1 MAISGIGSGTS
12 YRENW
17 DNNGGIYGA
26 ANDTEKTEGTEG
38 SDKTQV
44 WDAVFTDK
52 KDMGVTAEDFLTLMV
67 AQLTNQDFMNPVDDS
82 QYVTQMAQITTM
94 QQMTELANYSKT
106 SYIMSLVGK
115 NVTAAKITVSGEL
128 QKETGPVQS
137 VSLNNNEFSLTVNG
151 KRFTMEQIME
161 IHSGSTTGTDDTT
174 GGTTTEVDSKKNYLL
189 SLLGREVTIGKGGD
203 KEDDKTDDTLYYE
216 VTGTVEKTSTK
227 DGEYRVYVKGEW
239 HSLDE
244 VIEVAGENKT
254 DTEVDGSEKGEE
266 ENDG

>member
-1 MAISGIGSGTS
+1 MAISGISGNGS

-17 DNNGGIYGA
+17 DKNGGIYGA

-94 QQMTELANYSKT
+94 QQMAELANYSKT
-106 SYIMSLVGK
+106 SYVMSLVGK
-115 NVTAAKITVSGEL
+115 NVTAARISVSGEL

-137 VSLNNNEFSLTVNG
+137 VSLNNNEFTIIVN
-151 KRFTMEQIME
+151 KKKFTLEQIME
-161 IHSGSTTGTDDTT
+161 IHNGSASDGANDT
-174 GGTTTEVDSKKNYLL
+174 GTTTEADSKKNYLL

-203 KEDDKTDDTLYYE
+203 ESDDTLYYE

>member
-1 MAISGIGSGTS
+1 MAISGVGSTNSS
-12 YRENW
+12 YRENG
-17 DNNGGIYGA
+17 DKNGGIYGA
-26 ANDTEKTEGTEG
+26 AGETDKTEGTEG

-52 KDMGVTAEDFLTLMV
+52 KELGVTAEDFLTLMV

-106 SYIMSLVGK
+106 SYVMSLVGK

-137 VSLNNNEFSLTVNG
+137 VSLNNNEFTIVVN
-151 KRFTMEQIME
+151 KKKFTLEQIME
-161 IHSGSTTGTDDTT
+161 IHSGSASDSTDGTDSATQ
-174 GGTTTEVDSKKNYLL
+174 VDSKKNYLL
-189 SLLGREVTIGKGGD
+189 SLLGREVTIDKKG
-203 KEDDKTDDTLYYE
+203 DDSDDTLSYQ
-216 VTGTVEKTSTK
+216 VTGVVEKTSTK

-244 VIEVAGENKT
+244 VTEVAGENKT
-254 DTEVDGSEKGEE
+254 DTEADGSEKGEE